1 MIKKKKNQKP
11 KKKNEKKFNPK
22 QRKMSYKL
30 NRYQIMERFPHV
42 HESVRF
48 KQ

>member
-1 MIKKKKNQKP
+1 MIKKTKP
-11 KKKNEKKFNPK
+11 KTKEKMKKKFNPK
-22 QRKMSYKL
+22 QNKISYKL

>member
-1 MIKKKKNQKP
+1 MIKKTKP
-11 KKKNEKKFNPK
+11 KTKEKNEKKFNPK
-22 QRKMSYKL
+22 QNKMSYKL

-42 HESVRF
+42 YESVRF

>member
-1 MIKKKKNQKP
+1 MIKKTKP
-11 KKKNEKKFNPK
+11 KTKEKNEKNST
-22 QRKMSYKL
+22 QNKMSYKL

>member
-1 MIKKKKNQKP
+1 MIKKTKP
-11 KKKNEKKFNPK
+11 KTKEKMKKKFNPK
-22 QRKMSYKL
+22 QNKMSYKL